1 MSTIHFTPEDIA
13 RTRLS
18 PHTRPLVEAAFGAA
32 LLSGGQQGARPG
44 EWTRH
49 ARAKLAA
56 NQPLRFA
63 LARALAVGEK
73 LIPVLC
79 EGVPSTRAER
89 ESESLPHAIA
99 ALREF
104 RAMAVAPYE
113 DSVRRLL
120 AGSRRRYGRMLA
132 DHGLAGTLESMG
144 EGVSWSSGK
153 LTLECG
159 DDDRS
164 LHLDGGGLILVPS
177 VFLGSR
183 PQVFSWRSRASA
195 RSVSVLVF
203 PVCPHGTA
211 VQALSKESEA
221 TRSLPKLLGRTR
233 AAVLAQLVR
242 PHSTG
247 GLSERLRISATTV
260 SEHTSVLRSTGLIS
274 TTRTSNTVRHEIT
287 ALGKLMLESTAD
299 DLGVPCRACADLSP
313 SPVAGSVPHA
323 VVV

>member
-18 PHTRPLVEAAFGAA
+18 PHTRPLVEAVFGAA
-32 LLSGGQQGARPG
+32 LLAGGRQGARPG

-49 ARAKLAA
+49 ARARLAA
-56 NQPLRFA
+56 HPPLRFA
-63 LARALAVGEK
+63 LARALAAGEK

-104 RAMAVAPYE
+104 RALAVAPYE

-120 AGSRRRYGRMLA
+120 AGARRRYGRMLA
-132 DHGLAGTLESMG
+132 DHGLAATLEGMG
-144 EGVSWSSGK
+144 EGVRWSSGK

-159 DDDRS
+159 DDDHALR
-164 LHLDGGGLILVPS
+164 LDGSGLVLVPS
-177 VFLGSR
+177 VFLAR
-183 PQVFSWRSRASA
+183 PQVFSWRSRTYAH
-195 RSVSVLVF
+195 SVSVLVF
-203 PVCPHGTA
+203 PVCPHGAA

-221 TRSLPKLLGRTR
+221 MRSLPKLLGRTR

-242 PHSTG
+242 PQSTG
-247 GLSERLRISATTV
+247 GLSEKLQISATTV
-260 SEHTSVLRSTGLIS
+260 SEHTSVLRSTGLIT
-274 TTRTSNTVRHEIT
+274 TTRASNTVRHEIT
-287 ALGKLMLESTAD
+287 ALGKLMLDSTAD
-299 DLGVPCRACADLSP
+299 DSGVPCRACADRSP
-313 SPVAGSVPHA
+313 SGVMESALQSVG
-323 VVV
+323 V